1 MTHHVSISGG
11 ILIVGASNVLT
22 ACRIYT
28 PLSSQLTAVAAP
40 AETLH
45 DLTGSAESIVAEH
58 KIVLFETDVSEADI
72 AALEHFVAVARG
84 RTKFIALV
92 DENLPLCKVR
102 KLDVSGA
109 ADVLPLEIKA
119 EALMK
124 ALKEVTI
131 VPEAPEL
138 KAGRSEAN
146 AKVFSVAQSRG
157 GAGAT
162 TVAANLAVSLALP
175 LKKGQP
181 GPRVLLLDLDLQF
194 GNAGT
199 YLDLED
205 NGAFLNLIGQDT
217 LPTAPSIL
225 GAVQSSGHG
234 VDVLTAP
241 TVFVPLTSMSP
252 EFVAAMIKVFRSAY
266 DYVIIDMPRA
276 TMDWL
281 GPAILAT
288 DRLIMVSDSSVPCIR
303 QAKRLIDLYRENRLT
318 LPVDLVMNR
327 ETKPLFGSETIR
339 DAEALLGLKVAAWV
353 PDDPSGER
361 RAIDLGRPTSLARSK
376 GRKTYRRIA
385 KKLSDAVIS
394 SSNDIAEGAA
404 NVQ

>member
-1 MTHHVSISGG
+1 MIHHVSISGG
-11 ILIVGASNVLT
+11 ILIVGAPDVLT

-40 AETLH
+40 AQTLH
-45 DLTGSAESIVAEH
+45 DLCGSAESIVAEH
-58 KIVLFETDVSEADI
+58 KIVLFETDVSEADV
-72 AALEHFVAVARG
+72 AALEHFVAVAKG

-92 DENLPLCKVR
+92 DEDLPLSKVR
-102 KLDVSGA
+102 KLGVSGA
-109 ADVLPLEIKA
+109 ADVLPMEIKA
-119 EALMK
+119 EALMQ
-124 ALKEVTI
+124 ALAEATAA
-131 VPEAPEL
+131 PQAPEL
-138 KAGRSEAN
+138 KEGGRPEAK

-162 TVAANLAVSLALP
+162 TVAANLAVSLAQP
-175 LKKGQP
+175 VKKGQA

-205 NGAFLNLIGQDT
+205 NGALLNLIGQET
-217 LPTAPSIL
+217 LPNARAIL
-225 GAVQSSGHG
+225 GAVQPSGHG

-252 EFVAAMIKVFRSAY
+252 EFVAAMIETFRSAY

-327 ETKPLFGSETIR
+327 ESKPLFGSETIR

-385 KKLSDAVIS
+385 KKLSVAAIS
-394 SSNDIAEGAA
+394 SSNDITKGG
-404 NVQ
+404 